1 MEHPKEVGDR
11 STLAAMLGLKAAG
24 YALLVPFGENTRYD
38 LVIDDGAALA
48 RVQCK
53 TGRLRDGAVEFP
65 VTSTYGHHR
74 NPGTARRAYYG
85 QVDYFAVYCPE
96 TAGVYLV
103 PIQDIATRASARLRV
118 DPPRNGQR
126 KRIRNA
132 RGYEVA
138 TVPFEAYRAPEG
150 NETPL
155 QLKPRVVASTSPP
168 FIRATN
174 P

>member
-1 MEHPKEVGDR
+1 MISDGVEHPKEIGDR

-53 TGRLRDGAVEFP
+53 TGRLREGAIVFA

-74 NPGTARRAYYG
+74 NPATARRAYQG
-85 QVDYFAVYCPE
+85 EVDYFAVYCPE

-103 PIQDIATRASARLRV
+103 PISDVGTRATATLRV
-118 DPPRNGQR
+118 EASRNGQA
-126 KRIRNA
+126 KRIRPAA
-132 RGYEVA
+132 RYEVA
-138 TVPFEAYRAPEG
+138 RVPV
-150 NETPL
+150 T
-155 QLKPRVVASTSPP
+155 KS
-168 FIRATN
+168 
-174 P
+174 